1 MEEIDLNDTYW
12 ERIHGYVSELRIDA
26 RWILRQNE
34 SDKPLGSLRIVS
46 HPDLPPGHLRAFF
59 TFVTSIRKK
68 SKAEKIKTIE
78 EYQMDIKELEIYS
91 VDNDVKTE
99 TLEHVNL
106 YKELEKTYG
115 VEIIE
120 RR

>member
-1 MEEIDLNDTYW
+1 
-12 ERIHGYVSELRIDA
+12 
-26 RWILRQNE
+26 
-34 SDKPLGSLRIVS
+34 
-46 HPDLPPGHLRAFF
+46 
-59 TFVTSIRKK
+59 
-68 SKAEKIKTIE
+68 
-78 EYQMDIKELEIYS
+78 MDIKELEIYS